1 MDENRT
7 EGNVTE
13 VSGEIELSEAW
24 KWFLIV
30 ILVILIIM
38 GTLGNLL
45 TMYVIAKHKELQ
57 TVTNAFIFN
66 LAITDLLVSLFV
78 DGFNVVGIAD
88 TGFFFRQHAVCE
100 FHWTLRILDTSTEQD
115 YFLRGV
121 KVSIYIRAHHPSLN
135 RDGGRHSLPDSV
147 DPVFTSHF
155 REAHWF
161 VGSVC
166 VTSCICSIMTM
177 MIIAVNRYYY
187 VTDKPRHDEL
197 FTTCRLI
204 VIIIVLWLYSFSLFD
219 LPLYDYKTM
228 GCTYDRTADFS
239 FTLHLICVGIVIP
252 VVVVIVCYTRIYL
265 FVRASN
271 KRMVKHRQQNNMTP
285 ADKLKVDDLT
295 LLRTLVIIGV
305 VFFICWSQY
314 VIVVLAD
321 FEDHWPMGVHMTALV
336 TAHSSSSTNCII
348 LGVTNPK
355 FREKYLLVLKPK
367 GCASTTPPASRDQT
381 TLPRSRNS
389 ASAKVEQ
396 DSTTLDKGT
405 QENV

>member
-100 FHWTLRILDTSTEQD
+100 F
-115 YFLRGV
+115 
-121 KVSIYIRAHHPSLN
+121 
-135 RDGGRHSLPDSV
+135 
-147 DPVFTSHF
+147 
-155 REAHWF
+155 

-197 FTTCRLI
+197 FTTFRLI

-219 LPLYDYKTM
+219 LPLLVGWARHWYDYKTM

-271 KRMVKHRQQNNMTP
+271 KRMVKHRQQNNMAP

-355 FREKYLLVLKPK
+355 FREKYLLVLKPA
-367 GCASTTPPASRDQT
+367 GCASTAPPASRDQT

-396 DSTTLDKGT
+396 DATTLDKGT